1 MKEVNKD
8 NTIVF
13 AVGIVAL
20 LLVGFFAATLMVP
33 KLPDEIKVT
42 TGSPAELQRTLSAN
56 GTVEKMISPD
66 QAEIYLSVETL
77 ATTASIS
84 QEDNAKISEQV
95 RMALKSAGV
104 KEAQI
109 ETTYYTVQE
118 QFEWESNWSKQVS
131 KGFKTTNSI
140 KVTITNL
147 TKTGSVVDAAV
158 SAGAN
163 RVSSIQF
170 TLSKEAQESAKQQ
183 ALTDAAKMAK
193 TKAQSIASGLGVNLR
208 EVKSIS
214 ENSYYYAP
222 NYRNYSYDM
231 AVGSSEA
238 KAETPITP
246 SDVSVSAT
254 VSVVYEL
261 E

>member
-1 MKEVNKD
+1 MKEGNN

-13 AVGIVAL
+13 AIGIVAL
-20 LLVGFFAATLMVP
+20 LLVGFFAATLMAP

-42 TGSPAELQRTLSAN
+42 TGSQEELQRTLSAT
-56 GTVEKMISPD
+56 GTVEKLVSPD
-66 QAEIYLSVETL
+66 QAEINLSIETL
-77 ATTASIS
+77 ASTASVS
-84 QEDNAKISEQV
+84 QEDNAKIAEQV
-95 RMALKSAGV
+95 RIALRNAGV
-104 KEAQI
+104 KESQI
-109 ETTYYTVQE
+109 ETTYYGVNE
-118 QFEWESNWSKQVS
+118 QFEWEASWSKQVS

-140 KVTITNL
+140 KVTLTDL

-170 TLSKEAQESAKQQ
+170 TLSKEAQETAKQN

-193 TKAQSIASGLGVNLR
+193 TKAQSIASGLGVSLGKVSN
-208 EVKSIS
+208 IS

-222 NYRNYSYDM
+222 NYRNYDM
-231 AVGSSEA
+231 AMSAGAESV
-238 KAETPITP
+238 KVETPITP

-254 VSVVYEL
+254 VSVVYEI